1 MPGSAVRNE
10 GRDHFQKKAV
20 YMFIQVHA
28 AETML
33 RGDGSGYN
41 PREIRATLL
50 PDGIE
55 LISGVFRDDGVG
67 STNRA
72 DRPFRNSR
80 PRDSRRGSISTAS
93 IFSALHSSASE
104 IVISY

>member
-1 MPGSAVRNE
+1 
-10 GRDHFQKKAV
+10 
-20 YMFIQVHA
+20 MFIQVHA

-72 DRPFRNSR
+72 DRPFRIFLPAGFEAWQHLNSL
-80 PRDSRRGSISTAS
+80 